1 VPLLEGSLP
10 STPTSPARIKSILNI
25 TPHVRGGTVPPLQPN
40 STNREQNLS
49 NGSLGV
55 EKSGREKHS
64 RPLFDLPSN
73 RRRFGSWSGVSLG
86 ENLLRGGVVSG
97 FLKQGE
103 SPASAVEDVVGEIS
117 GSKAWHERV
126 LSNAW

>member
-1 VPLLEGSLP
+1 MVVKNIPDPFL
-10 STPTSPARIKSILNI
+10 TSQAI
-25 TPHVRGGTVPPLQPN
+25 GGDSDPGL
-40 STNREQNLS
+40 
-49 NGSLGV
+49 
-55 EKSGREKHS
+55 
-64 RPLFDLPSN
+64 
-73 RRRFGSWSGVSLG
+73 GVSLG

-117 GSKAWHERV
+117 GSKAWTAWHDRV

>member
-1 VPLLEGSLP
+1 M
-10 STPTSPARIKSILNI
+10 
-25 TPHVRGGTVPPLQPN
+25 
-40 STNREQNLS
+40 
-49 NGSLGV
+49 
-55 EKSGREKHS
+55 
-64 RPLFDLPSN
+64 
-73 RRRFGSWSGVSLG
+73 SLG